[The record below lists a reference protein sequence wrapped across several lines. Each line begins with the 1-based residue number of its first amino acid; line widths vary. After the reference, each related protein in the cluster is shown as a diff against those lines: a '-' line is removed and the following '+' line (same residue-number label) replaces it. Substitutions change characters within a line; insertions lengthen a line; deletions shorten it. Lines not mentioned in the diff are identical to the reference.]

1 MFGLPELA
9 TSTPASV
16 VSSLEVLP
24 CRLSPLSGENL
35 GQFFGWASA
44 AASVVVHL
52 LGGLALLSITSVG
65 LVVLSHVFFVSSV

>member
-1 MFGLPELA
+1 MPVG
-9 TSTPASV
+9 V

-24 CRLSPLSGENL
+24 CELSPLRVKTQSS
-35 GQFFGWASA
+35 FGRASA